1 MQIIFDWAQALRSGL
16 YRDARLYTPKE
27 RHQYLKQNVWS
38 VQDGSYVPVY
48 SAIGVLAVLRD
59 CTFFPGSNGVQDCR
73 SMFISRTNISLEDL
87 SDSERSLV
95 EAIQIAYDGRYS
107 FDDLAARLDDH
118 VPLGYRFANVAGALH
133 A

>member
-16 YRDARLYTPKE
+16 YKDARRYTPKD

-38 VQDGSYVPVY
+38 THDGSYVPVY
-48 SAIGVLAVLRD
+48 SALGILAVLRD
-59 CTFFPGSNGVQDCR
+59 CTFFPSSGGVQDCR

-95 EAIQIAYDGRYS
+95 EHIALAYDNGYS
-107 FDDLAARLDDH
+107 FDDLAKALDDH